1 MSKITVAKTAAYV
14 IAAIAVVS
22 SYGHQ
27 VHLLSL
33 ADLDPLFGFIP
44 SEWVTPITVD
54 SLAIVA
60 LMVRMSDTVTDR
72 TKLWAT
78 LPLVLAGGLSVAANE
93 ALARNIVQVVVGA
106 WTVAAYI
113 LAELFVSKMER
124 KTVEA
129 PATTAARPITKV
141 TDREKLA
148 RKRAGYSDMS
158 KAEKAAWTK
167 RYRERTGSVAPTS
180 PGRSPID
187 APSVADVEA
196 IAS

>member
-1 MSKITVAKTAAYV
+1 MNRITVAKTAAYV

-33 ADLDPLFGFIP
+33 ADLDPLFGFVP
-44 SEWVTPITVD
+44 SEWVTPFTVD

-72 TKLWAT
+72 TKRMAM

-93 ALARNIVQVVVGA
+93 ALARNVVQVVVGA

-124 KTVEA
+124 KVSA
-129 PATTAARPITKV
+129 PAEEPKVAVKV
-141 TDREKLA
+141 TDAEKAA
-148 RKRAGYSDMS
+148 RKRAKYGDMDRAA
-158 KAEKAAWTK
+158 KAEWTK
-167 RYRERTGSVAPTS
+167 RYRARTGATAPTS
-180 PGRSPID
+180 PGYPPVS
-187 APSVADVEA
+187 APPAAQLEEA
-196 IAS
+196 VR